1 MKQALHIFGK
11 DVRYLWR
18 EILLVVFAA
27 AMFAYVETRGRI
39 VDNPFGM
46 LLIPASCWLIA
57 RLIQAEALPGDK
69 QYWVTRPYSWKSLL
83 GSKLLFIAT
92 FVSLPILFVQ
102 LAIVIAGGFPLWN
115 SLPGLLWTQVL
126 FWFCMSLPLAALSAA
141 IAGIVPLILTIFVLF
156 VAIAG
161 PLFILP
167 FGYDLGTLLGPFE
180 WVKDTVFVL
189 AVAVVATLVLRAQYK
204 MRATLFSRIFLAA
217 GAAVAAIASMYLPLP
232 FAFAVQSSISQQR
245 FDGSALRAGLAEAPV
260 RQSQYLQDQVRIRV
274 PVSVEGVPPGIDVQ
288 ADAVRVQFQWPDG
301 RVWKSS
307 PREMVGLQKRAVEG
321 NVFDGV
327 TLMSRAL
334 SDAERNRPV
343 TIRGAVYITLFGNP
357 RSRTVAVKKKPVN
370 AMDGLQCF
378 MVTLPGTEFLC
389 RTIFHWPSG
398 LVSAQFSENDLRR
411 FRQAIS
417 YSPFPASLSLGPI
430 ETHSTEGTPTLD
442 REVAIIIKEPV
453 AHIRRDFEVRGV
465 RILDFVQ
472 Q

>member
-18 EILLVVFAA
+18 EILLVLALAA
-27 AMFAYVETRGRI
+27 LFVYVETRGRV

-46 LLIPASCWLIA
+46 LLMPASCWLIA

-69 QYWVTRPYSWKSLL
+69 QYWVTRPYFWKSLL
-83 GSKLLFIAT
+83 GSKLLFIAA

-102 LAIVIAGGFPLWN
+102 LVIVIAGGFPFWK

-126 FWFCMSLPLAALSAA
+126 FWFCMSLPLAALSAT

-156 VAIAG
+156 VATVG
-161 PLFILP
+161 PLFVLP

-180 WVKDTVFVL
+180 WVKDAVLVL
-189 AVAVVATLVLRAQYK
+189 AVAAAASLVLRAQYK
-204 MRATLFSRIFLAA
+204 TRATLFSRIFLAA
-217 GAAVAAIASMYLPLP
+217 GGAVAAIAYIYLPLP
-232 FAFAVQSSISQQR
+232 LAFAVQSSISQQR
-245 FDGSALRAGLAEAPV
+245 FDGSSLRAGLAEAPL
-260 RQSQYLQDQVRIRV
+260 RQNQYLQDLVRVRV
-274 PVSVEGVPPGIDVQ
+274 PISVDGVPPGIDVQ
-288 ADAVRVQFQWPDG
+288 ADALRMQFQWPDG

-307 PREMVGLQKRAVEG
+307 PREMVGLQKRAIEG

-327 TLMSRAL
+327 MLVSRRL

-343 TIRGAVYITLFGNP
+343 TLRGAVYLTLFGNA

-370 AMDGLQCF
+370 VMDGMQCF

-389 RTIFHWPSG
+389 RAIFHWPSG
-398 LVSAQFSENDLRR
+398 LVSAKFSENDLRR

-417 YSPFPASLSLGPI
+417 YSPFPAGLSLGSI

-442 REVAIIIKEPV
+442 REVAIIIKEPI
-453 AHIRRDFEVRGV
+453 AHLRRDFEVQGV
-465 RILDFVQ
+465 RILDFARE
-472 Q
+472 